1 MSGKFDIG
9 PDGTVY
15 LPRLRSLYV
24 EGLTLEELRALL
36 IRKYRTYVHS
46 PHIFLRQTTYRP
58 IRIYVTG
65 EVRRPG
71 FYTLSQITYSTDKTY
86 KASKPQDTASF
97 LFPTVFDAIRA
108 AQGTTPFS
116 DLSAVQVTRKRAKG
130 LGGGVMR
137 TNLNFLSMIL
147 EGDESQNI
155 RLYDGDTLKIKK
167 SPVIMREQLIKAGQ
181 SNLTSDFMKVYV
193 TGRVNIPGDITIP
206 QGTSLN
212 QAIAVAGGV
221 KWLRGKISFIRFNN
235 EGSIDR
241 KIFAYQPGAAA
252 NTESNPILMSGDLI
266 RVEDTFLIKATSTLN
281 ELTSPF
287 VSIYSAYALFNTIG
301 Q

>member
-1 MSGKFDIG
+1 
-9 PDGTVY
+9 
-15 LPRLRSLYV
+15 
-24 EGLTLEELRALL
+24 
-36 IRKYRTYVHS
+36 
-46 PHIFLRQTTYRP
+46 
-58 IRIYVTG
+58 
-65 EVRRPG
+65 
-71 FYTLSQITYSTDKTY
+71 
-86 KASKPQDTASF
+86 
-97 LFPTVFDAIRA
+97 
-108 AQGTTPFS
+108 
-116 DLSAVQVTRKRAKG
+116 
-130 LGGGVMR
+130 MR

-266 RVEDTFLIKATSTLN
+266 RVEDTF
-281 ELTSPF
+281 
-287 VSIYSAYALFNTIG
+287 
-301 Q
+301 